1 MVKVF
6 GIGLSRTGSL
16 SLQHYMSES
25 GYNSVHY
32 VVGPC
37 WQGVPKEIIGFC
49 ERYDFVNDAP
59 VSIYFEE
66 LSQAF
71 PDSKFINTTRNLG
84 SWLKSCSHHFAN
96 DPRQRRLRRAALKYR
111 ELLYGCDGYNK
122 FKFIKAFRRHK
133 QKVSEFSKNKNVLT
147 LRLELEDQRKI
158 GLLKTFLG
166 DDALSSRY
174 PHVNDLASRTRRR
187 GGQAMRTLERA
198 MRWV

>member
-16 SLQHYMSES
+16 SLQHYMSGS
-25 GYNSVHY
+25 GYSSVHY
-32 VVGPC
+32 VVKPHWLGLP
-37 WQGVPKEIIGFC
+37 QEIVRFC
-49 ERYDFVNDAP
+49 EGHDFINDAP

-71 PDSKFINTTRNLG
+71 PGSKFINTTRNLG
-84 SWLKSCSHHFAN
+84 SWLKSCSQHFVRN
-96 DPRQRRLRRAALKYR
+96 LKQRKPCRAARKYR

-122 FKFIKAFRRHK
+122 TKFTKAFHRHK
-133 QKVSEFSKNKNVLT
+133 QKVSKFSKNNNVLT

-166 DDALSSRY
+166 DDDLSPRY
-174 PHVNDLASRTRRR
+174 PHVNDLADK
-187 GGQAMRTLERA
+187 AMRRA
-198 MRWV
+198 GQEGTMRWV